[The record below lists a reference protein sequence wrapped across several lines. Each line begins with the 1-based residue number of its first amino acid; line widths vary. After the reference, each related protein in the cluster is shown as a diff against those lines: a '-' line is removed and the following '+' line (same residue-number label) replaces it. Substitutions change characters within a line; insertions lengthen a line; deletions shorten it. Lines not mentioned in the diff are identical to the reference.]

1 VQSATHRIEVELGR
15 NYRAAIV
22 FAPTALSAPAGGAAP
37 RGDFVC
43 LEPMA
48 GISNA
53 MNLAHKG
60 VYKDL
65 QYIAP
70 GETWTETFRIR
81 GTGF

>member
-1 VQSATHRIEVELGR
+1 
-15 NYRAAIV
+15 V
-22 FAPTALSAPAGGAAP
+22 FAPSALSAPAGAPAP

-60 VYKDL
+60 LYQEL

-70 GETWTETFRIR
+70 GETWTETFRVR
-81 GTGF
+81 PTGF